1 MAMNRQMFL
10 DGTCDILGSDET
22 ARRQVWRAGVP
33 YARRTVGSKRFF
45 EAELA
50 GHTVSKVIRIALPGV
65 PLPECEIAIDGQLYQ
80 IVQTQEIDDT
90 CPRCLQLTLE
100 QTGVS
105 WAAQR
110 EE

>member
-1 MAMNRQMFL
+1 MAMINQTFL
-10 DGTCDILGSDET
+10 SGCCDILGSDET
-22 ARRQVWRAGVP
+22 GRNQQWRRGVP

-50 GHTVSKVIRIALPGV
+50 GHTISKMIRVPEVGV
-65 PLPECEIAIDGQLYQ
+65 PLNCCQVRIDGQVYE
-80 IVQTQEIDDT
+80 IVQVQEIDDT